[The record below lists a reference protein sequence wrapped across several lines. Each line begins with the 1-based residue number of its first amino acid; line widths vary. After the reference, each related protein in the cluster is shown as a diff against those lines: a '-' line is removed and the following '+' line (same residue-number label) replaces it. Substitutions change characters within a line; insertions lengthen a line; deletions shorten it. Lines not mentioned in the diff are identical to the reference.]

1 MRSKLRVRAL
11 TTVFLILLAL
21 GALPERGA
29 MPAPS
34 DPVNSVVAEDVKARV
49 AAEGR
54 ARVLVEVRLPT
65 PFVPEGAL
73 AAAALLAQR
82 ANLTLGQSQVLARLQ
97 GRGYALLHRFSSVPY
112 MALEV
117 EADALAELTASPFN
131 VQRVVEDTLH
141 EPSLP
146 QSVPLIEADQA
157 WGQGFDGTGIAV
169 AILDTG
175 VQTTHPFFAGKVVS
189 EACYSGGMFGQSST
203 LCPNGQTSQIGPG
216 AGVNCSL
223 SISSACFHGTHVAG
237 IAAGNGAS
245 AGVGYSGVARG
256 AQIVSIQV
264 FSRFDNNAVQA
275 WSSNIIAG
283 LERVY
288 ALRNQYTFAS
298 VNLSLG
304 NGAFSGNCDGDPLK
318 ASIDNLR
325 SVGIATVV
333 AAGNDGS
340 TSQISSPACISTAVG
355 VGSTEKNDV
364 VSSFSNIAAFLSL
377 LAPGGSI
384 LSAYPGNQFALASGT
399 SMAAPHVTGAFAVIK
414 QAAPGAS
421 VSTILSALQQTGV
434 PITDTRPGGTVT
446 KPRIRVGS
454 ALSVLGAGQSFTL
467 TVAKAGTGSGTVTS
481 GDGTVNCGSTC
492 AKSVTSGTPVTLT
505 ATPAASSTFSSW
517 SGCSSASGATC
528 NVTVSAATTVT
539 ATFTPLAAGLGVGL
553 GGSGTGTVTS
563 NDGVIN
569 CPGTCS
575 SLYPTGTVLTLTA
588 TAGSGST
595 FKQWGAACA
604 PSGTNPSCGVTLN
617 SAQSVTATFS
627 KTFTDGSGPSS
638 AISAGTVIKAVHVLE
653 LRTAIDNLRAA
664 RGMGGF
670 NWTDP
675 VLTVGST
682 PAKGIHVLDLRAALA
697 PVCSAAPGK
706 CVGYT
711 DGTLPP
717 GQIVIKAAHLNEQRA
732 NVRALE

>member
-1 MRSKLRVRAL
+1 M
-11 TTVFLILLAL
+11 
-21 GALPERGA
+21 G
-29 MPAPS
+29 
-34 DPVNSVVAEDVKARV
+34 SVVAEDVKTRV
-49 AAEGR
+49 AAEGS

-73 AAAALLAQR
+73 ATAAALAQR
-82 ANLTLGQSQVLARLQ
+82 ANLTLGQSQVLAQLQ
-97 GRGYALLHRFSSVPY
+97 GRGYTLLHRFSSVPY

-146 QSVPLIEADQA
+146 QSVPLTGADQG
-157 WGQGFDGTGIAV
+157 WVQGFDGTGIAV

-175 VQTTHPFFAGKVVS
+175 VQTSHPFFAGKVVS
-189 EACYSGGMFGQSST
+189 EACYSSNKLGQSTT
-203 LCPNGQTSQIGPG
+203 LCPNGLTSQTGPG

-223 SISSACFHGTHVAG
+223 AISSACFHGTHVAG
-237 IAAGNGAS
+237 IAAGSGAA
-245 AGVGYSGVARG
+245 AGVGYSGVAKG
-256 AQIVSIQV
+256 AQIVAIQV
-264 FSRFDNNAVQA
+264 FSRFNNNTIQA
-275 WSSNIIAG
+275 WSSDIMAG
-283 LERVY
+283 MERVF
-288 ALRNQYTFAS
+288 ALSGQFTFAS

-304 NGAFSGNCDGDPLK
+304 NGAFSGNCDADPLK

-325 SVGIATVV
+325 SVGIATVA

-364 VSSFSNIAAFLSL
+364 VSSFSNIASFLSI

-399 SMAAPHVTGAFAVIK
+399 SMATPHVTGAFAVIK

-421 VSTILSALQQTGV
+421 VSAVLSALQQTGV

-446 KPRIRVGS
+446 KPRIRIGS
-454 ALSVLGAGQSFTL
+454 ALSALGTGQSFML
-467 TVAKAGTGSGTVTS
+467 TVSKAGTGSGTVMS
-481 GDGTVNCGSTC
+481 GDGTVNCGSACT
-492 AKSVTSGTPVTLT
+492 KSVTSGTPVTLT
-505 ATPAASSTFSSW
+505 ATPAASSTFTSW
-517 SGCSSASGATC
+517 SGCSSTNGSTC

-539 ATFTPLAAGLGVGL
+539 ATFIPLAATLAVGL

-569 CPGTCS
+569 CPGTCGAS
-575 SLYPTGTVLTLTA
+575 YPTGTVVTLTA
-588 TAGSGST
+588 TAGSGAT
-595 FKQWGAACA
+595 FKQWSGACA
-604 PSGTNPSCGVTLN
+604 PSGTNPSCGLTMN
-617 SAQSVTATFS
+617 TTQAVTATFS
-627 KTFTDGSGPSS
+627 KTFTDGSGPNS

-653 LRTAIDNLRAA
+653 LRTAIGNLRAA
-664 RGMGGF
+664 RGIGAF

-682 PAKGIHVLDLRAALA
+682 PAKGIHVLDLRSALA
-697 PVCSAAPGK
+697 PVCAAVPGK
-706 CVGYT
+706 CGGYT

-717 GQIVIKAAHLNEQRA
+717 GQIVIKAAHLNELRA
-732 NVRALE
+732 NVRALD